1 MVLFTHVGLRLS
13 PGMLDK
19 RLKVLAVDSEIAK
32 GWCWCFCGWLS
43 GKTHSR
49 NWLLF
54 VSKVEKKR
62 VD

>member
-1 MVLFTHVGLRLS
+1 MVLFTHDGLRLS

-19 RLKVLAVDSEIAK
+19 RLYVLAADSEIVK
-32 GWCWCFCGWLS
+32 GWCWCICGWLS
-43 GKTHSR
+43 GETHSR